1 MLFAFS
7 DSPVH
12 RLGNSA
18 AVNPPSAPARSNKT
32 TPVGRSTRDDSIN
45 RFPGL
50 GGGLTSSSRP

>member
-12 RLGNSA
+12 RLGDSA
-18 AVNPPSAPARSNKT
+18 AVKPSFRACPFQQTS
-32 TPVGRSTRDDSIN
+32 PVGRSTRDDSIN